1 MKFFK
6 NLSGGMAIVSSILL
20 AGASVSGYVPS
31 PPSSEFVPQPP
42 KGVAPAISPMEVASF
57 VLRTNADYDYV
68 DLPDEQ
74 KQSFT
79 RPKDDHAHRVTTGD
93 SLEKALVYWN

>member
-1 MKFFK
+1 
-6 NLSGGMAIVSSILL
+6 MAIMSSVLL

-42 KGVAPAISPMEVASF
+42 KGVAPAISPMEIASF
-57 VLRTNADYDYV
+57 VLRTNADYHYV
-68 DLPDEQ
+68 DLPSEQ
-74 KQSFT
+74 EQSFT
-79 RPKDDHAHRVTTGD
+79 RPPQGDDHAQQMTTGD